1 MSQDVREEP
10 ARGIEP
16 PATAG
21 GPVGS
26 GPEVIEESPKTTV
39 GVQTSQSAKT
49 GVPLRPLAT
58 PMKSAKA
65 SGLQKA
71 VGFVRFVAPVVQK
84 VLPLLEGNV
93 AMAVS
98 NLLAPRQQGPRV
110 DLAPIESAVMKMRK
124 DHVDLRLS
132 VADQTAAL
140 KRIAEQVEAVKAV
153 SECNGVETREL
164 TRDVEQLRRRVSV
177 FAWVGIGL
185 LVLSI
190 VVNIVLFV
198 QIRHLAH

>member
-1 MSQDVREEP
+1 MTDPGDGVEGPGASSKAAEP
-10 ARGIEP
+10 
-16 PATAG
+16 
-21 GPVGS
+21 
-26 GPEVIEESPKTTV
+26 
-39 GVQTSQSAKT
+39 VQPSRPAKT
-49 GVPLRPLAT
+49 GVPLRPMAT

-93 AMAVS
+93 AMVVA
-98 NLLAPRQQGPRV
+98 NLLAPRQQGSRA
-110 DLAPIESAVMKMRK
+110 DLEPIESAVTKMRK

-140 KRIAEQVEAVKAV
+140 KRIADQVEAVKGSMERNAL
-153 SECNGVETREL
+153 ETREL
-164 TRDVEQLRRRVSV
+164 TRDVQQFRAKVSIL
-177 FAWVGIGL
+177 AWVGLGL

-190 VVNIVLFV
+190 GVNIVLFM
-198 QIRHLAH
+198 QIRHLVR